1 MKAIRIKILQ
11 NMVNYK
17 LPASFQLKETYP
29 LPPYSTVIGMIHNL
43 CNYKEYVPMV
53 VSIQGKYHSKV
64 NDLATR
70 YEFKNGMPFDEKRH
84 QLKVDDFGISIG
96 VSTTELL
103 TEVEL
108 LIHIIPEDKNKIEEI
123 YHALRYPWEYPS
135 LGRREDIAIFEEVK
149 IVELSKEELEDDE
162 KIKNGYSMYIPT
174 KYYNKREIIL
184 TGAMGIGIGGTKYEL
199 PKDYKLI
206 NYGTEKAPKIF
217 RKWNKVEVIYS
228 SEITVVEEKEVLL
241 DEERNIVFPI

>member
-241 DEERNIVFPI
+241 DE

>member
-217 RKWNKVEVIYS
+217 RNGIKWKLFILQ
-228 SEITVVEEKEVLL
+228 KLQL
-241 DEERNIVFPI
+241 WKKKKCC